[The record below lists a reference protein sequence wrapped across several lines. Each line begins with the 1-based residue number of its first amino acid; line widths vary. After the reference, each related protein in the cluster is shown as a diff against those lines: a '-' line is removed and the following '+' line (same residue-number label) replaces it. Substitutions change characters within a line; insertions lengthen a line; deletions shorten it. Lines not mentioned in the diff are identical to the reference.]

1 MILHGSKLD
10 FFLYYCLKFKMK
22 SAQLLFRELVTA
34 LEGIYDKQEAESIA
48 RIVFREKLGLSR
60 IDMALQ
66 KEKMLNEDS
75 QNIISNIS
83 EKLLK
88 GEPVQQ
94 VLGGADFFGLK
105 LRVNSH
111 VLIPR
116 YETEELV
123 QLVIDENKK
132 DGLHILDIGTGSG
145 CIAIALAVHL
155 KNADVTGVDISQKAL
170 ELAHVNAIANNVTI
184 DLVNLDILNKL
195 NWKKLGIFDIIV
207 SNPPYVH
214 ESEKSQM
221 HINVL
226 NYEPHQALFVPD
238 NNPLLYYEMIS
249 ELAASHLTK
258 NGKLYFEINEAYG
271 NNIKQMLEDK
281 GFIDIIVNKDL

>member
-1 MILHGSKLD
+1 
-10 FFLYYCLKFKMK
+10 MK

-145 CIAIALAVHL
+145 CIAIALAVHS
-155 KNADVTGVDISQKAL
+155 KNAELTGVDISQKAL
-170 ELAHVNAIANNVTI
+170 ELAHVNAIANDVTI
-184 DLVNLDILNKL
+184 DLVNLDILNIL
-195 NWKKLGIFDIIV
+195 NWKKLGVFDIIV
-207 SNPPYVH
+207 SNPPYVL

-238 NNPLLYYEMIS
+238 HDPLLFYDKIS
-249 ELAASHLTK
+249 DMALRHLSK

-281 GFIDIIVNKDL
+281 GFKHVEVINDIHNKNRFVRSGI